1 MRILRRRRIASSD
14 ADHEAVDNSSRI
26 WYSDDAQNVARSHT
40 GDQGMKFVT
49 IRDFRNKTAEI
60 RKELETD
67 REVILTSNGRP
78 FAMVTGLDPDSVEE
92 EVIARR
98 RARALLL
105 LDRIQADAKAHGLD
119 KMTMEEIDAEIAA
132 ARRERRSGK

>member
-1 MRILRRRRIASSD
+1 
-14 ADHEAVDNSSRI
+14 
-26 WYSDDAQNVARSHT
+26 
-40 GDQGMKFVT
+40 MKFVT